1 MAAVLLLAA
10 GSVGTPALTARAS
23 GLQELLPQ
31 RCWAPGFSGLYAAGG
46 VGFGLAGFLSAAML
60 EWAGPREALMVCA
73 AVAAAAPVIGGLT
86 ERRVRAGIALPQ
98 SP

>member
-1 MAAVLLLAA
+1 
-10 GSVGTPALTARAS
+10 
-23 GLQELLPQ
+23 
-31 RCWAPGFSGLYAAGG
+31 

-60 EWAGPREALMVCA
+60 EWAGPREALIVCA
-73 AVAAAAPVIGGLT
+73 AVAAAAAVIGGLT